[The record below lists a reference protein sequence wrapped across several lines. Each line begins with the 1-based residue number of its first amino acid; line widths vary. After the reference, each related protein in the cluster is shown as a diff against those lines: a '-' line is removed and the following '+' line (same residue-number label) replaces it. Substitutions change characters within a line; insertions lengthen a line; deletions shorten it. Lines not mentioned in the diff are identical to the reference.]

1 MKRILFLLF
10 AVGLTANM
18 TVMAGMSTSKVRKE
32 TRFLTDKMAYE
43 LSLSTQQY
51 NDAYEINYD
60 FIYSVRNIMDYVAR
74 GYEWALDDYYEALD
88 IRNDDLRWVLSD
100 AQYRRFLGA
109 EYFYRPIYVT
119 GGKWSFRVYVNYP
132 NRSLFYFGV
141 PYHYRTYCG
150 AHYRPHFHHVSYY
163 RGRFHSYR
171 RSDFGS
177 VRFRPNTSTR
187 PHNAPTRPGN
197 SSRPGSSTTR
207 PGTSRPSTSTRPDTS
222 TRPGTTTR
230 PGTSTRPRPESG
242 GDRPSTS
249 VRPSTPSGS
258 GRPGNNVAPD
268 KNGNTNRVE
277 SDRNS
282 GRRPETGS
290 GSSSSNRRPTSGS
303 STGSSSSNR
312 ESGKTSSSSREVPI
326 IEITVPREIIA
337 LPVPVA
343 VVPVVVAPV
352 AVAVVLL
359 VVAAVPLL
367 TGVAVAR
374 ALLEAAVALPGAMF
388 LVDKQKDALL
398 PEVREAIALKVLP
411 VPLKETAA
419 VQEDNLFLYYLYQ
432 SHYSSAEGE
441 LDSGFSPARLFRAAP
456 VTWISGRIL
465 SASISL
471 ITPFCASRLAIN
483 L

>member
-163 RGRFHSYR
+163 RGRYTNFNHYSAPHRVRDQRVFHSYR

-197 SSRPGSSTTR
+197 SP
-207 PGTSRPSTSTRPDTS
+207 
-222 TRPGTTTR
+222 
-230 PGTSTRPRPESG
+230 
-242 GDRPSTS
+242 
-249 VRPSTPSGS
+249 VRVH
-258 GRPGNNVAPD
+258 RQ
-268 KNGNTNRVE
+268 RVMV
-277 SDRNS
+277 RL
-282 GRRPETGS
+282 
-290 GSSSSNRRPTSGS
+290 
-303 STGSSSSNR
+303 
-312 ESGKTSSSSREVPI
+312 
-326 IEITVPREIIA
+326 A
-337 LPVPVA
+337 Q
-343 VVPVVVAPV
+343 
-352 AVAVVLL
+352 
-359 VVAAVPLL
+359 VPLL
-367 TGVAVAR
+367 VLILLLVPER
-374 ALLEAAVALPGAMF
+374 QQDLVRQHVPVRNLEEIALR
-388 LVDKQKDALL
+388 LL
-398 PEVREAIALKVLP
+398 SDHLHHPEV
-411 VPLKETAA
+411 
-419 VQEDNLFLYYLYQ
+419 EDL
-432 SHYSSAEGE
+432 
-441 LDSGFSPARLFRAAP
+441 
-456 VTWISGRIL
+456 VTMLLLIKMGIRIE
-465 SASISL
+465 
-471 ITPFCASRLAIN
+471 
-483 L
+483 